1 MVRTKVSSKSEAKE
15 AALTMVLNKLSEK
28 KLALLLVQ
36 LIFTALTLKNR
47 PARKN
52 QQLKT
57 VRTKTFYVATTCS

>member
-36 LIFTALTLKNR
+36 LIFTAADAEK
-47 PARKN
+47 
-52 QQLKT
+52 
-57 VRTKTFYVATTCS
+57 